1 MMENPEIQKITN
13 DIEDKLLEI
22 ISLQKKKNEL
32 TGLGV
37 KRYAVLPI
45 LDHESYEFYLRQ
57 LNILWTS
64 AEINF
69 VADIKDYDTAK
80 ENIRHCIDM
89 ILVFFLS
96 GDGIIAENILYRFLT
111 EASSTEEK
119 MFFTIQTHIEVT
131 HAECYGFTAM
141 TFKKNADELAKL
153 LEEKRKYKSI
163 QMKLDF
169 IEKWMEMKAP
179 RYQRL
184 VAAACTEGIFF
195 CNLFN
200 TIFWLRSTGKF
211 KNFIFLNELI
221 SRDESIH
228 RDYDSML
235 VVREI
240 NKILSQFKKGTKEYD
255 EKYEEIYN
263 NIMQVVLE
271 AVNIEDMC
279 SEDLYSVPLEEL
291 TVESSKIYTRVITDS
306 LLYQFGLDPI
316 YKLKNPYPW
325 MDDITLEQ
333 KSNFYEVSVGS
344 YKKGDLSKLL
354 DWKSRTGITQTQTG
368 YEDLCSADF

>member
-1 MMENPEIQKITN
+1 MTEAKIQKIK
-13 DIEDKLLEI
+13 DEIEDHLLKI
-22 ISLQKKKNEL
+22 ISLQKEKNKLTEL
-32 TGLGV
+32 GL

-45 LDHESYEFYLRQ
+45 EDEESYKFYLKQ
-57 LNILWTS
+57 LNIIWTA
-64 AEINF
+64 AELNF

-80 ENIRHCIDM
+80 ENIKHCIDM

-111 EASSTEEK
+111 EATTTEEK

-131 HAECYGFTAM
+131 HAESYGFTAM
-141 TFKKNADELAKL
+141 TFKKNPEELKKL
-153 LEEKRKYKSI
+153 LQEKRKYKSI

-228 RDYDSML
+228 RDYDAML

-240 NKILSQFKKGTKEYD
+240 KKILSLYKPGTKEYND
-255 EKYEEIYN
+255 KYKEIYD
-263 NIMQVVLE
+263 NIMEVVFE
-271 AVNIEDMC
+271 AVKIEDVC
-279 SEDLYSVPLEEL
+279 SKDLYSVPLEEL
-291 TVESSKIYTRVITDS
+291 TVESSQVYTRVITDS
-306 LLYQFGLDPI
+306 LLYQFGLEPI
-316 YKLKNPYPW
+316 YKLENPYSW
-325 MDDITLEQ
+325 MNDITMEQ

-344 YKKGDLSKLL
+344 YKKGDLNKLL
-354 DWKSRTGITQTQTG
+354 DWESRTGITQTQTG
-368 YEDLCSADF
+368 YEDLTSADF